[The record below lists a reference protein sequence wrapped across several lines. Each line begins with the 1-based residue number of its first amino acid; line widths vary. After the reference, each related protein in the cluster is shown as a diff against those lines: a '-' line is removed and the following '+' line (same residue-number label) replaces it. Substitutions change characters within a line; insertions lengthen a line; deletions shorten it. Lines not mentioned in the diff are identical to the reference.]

1 MLKCDV
7 RKYFYR
13 INHDVLKTQLRR
25 LIKDRDVLWLLDMI
39 IDSTEG
45 PGIPIGNHTSQWFAI
60 LYLSDMDHM
69 IKERLGIK
77 YYGRYMDDFY
87 LIHED
92 RAYLQFCLE
101 EIRRFLVPWPGTE
114 PEDGHI
120 SVIPGNRLPGL
131 SDLPDGQRKG
141 RPEGT
146 P

>member
-1 MLKCDV
+1 
-7 RKYFYR
+7 
-13 INHDVLKTQLRR
+13 
-25 LIKDRDVLWLLDMI
+25 MI
-39 IDSTEG
+39 VDSTEG

-101 EIRRFLVPWPGTE
+101 EIRRFLVPM
-114 PEDGHI
+114 
-120 SVIPGNRLPGL
+120 GL
-131 SDLPDGQRKG
+131 ELNQKTAYSRYPRESTSWAFG
-141 RPEGT
+141 PT
-146 P
+146 

>member
-1 MLKCDV
+1 MAAYYRKNGAGGWVLKCDV

-77 YYGRYMDDFY
+77 YYGRYMDDF
-87 LIHED
+87 
-92 RAYLQFCLE
+92 
-101 EIRRFLVPWPGTE
+101 
-114 PEDGHI
+114 
-120 SVIPGNRLPGL
+120 
-131 SDLPDGQRKG
+131 
-141 RPEGT
+141 
-146 P
+146 

>member
-1 MLKCDV
+1 MKCDV

-13 INHDVLKTQLRR
+13 INHDVLKSQLRR

-39 IDSTEG
+39 VDSTEG

-92 RAYLQFCLE
+92 RAYLQF
-101 EIRRFLVPWPGTE
+101 
-114 PEDGHI
+114 
-120 SVIPGNRLPGL
+120 
-131 SDLPDGQRKG
+131 
-141 RPEGT
+141 
-146 P
+146 